1 MNLAHNAKHLL
12 LVSAISLAL
21 AGCAAKP
28 SMPEGAADVRGKL
41 TRLQADPQLNTRAP
55 VALKAAEDAVIVA
68 EQPRKDQDAEQALS
82 LIHI

>member
-28 SMPEGAADVRGKL
+28 SMPGA
-41 TRLQADPQLNTRAP
+41 PP
-55 VALKAAEDAVIVA
+55 MCAASSPACK
-68 EQPRKDQDAEQALS
+68 P
-82 LIHI
+82 IHS